1 MDVTPLSMRPTA
13 EFCLGLVGAGRLG
26 QAIARTW
33 SARTR
38 KGLLVWS
45 RRGPQP
51 TTDIETRIPEGTWVA
66 EWTSL
71 LEARSIVIAIS
82 GKALLELAEGS
93 EQAKQFTGNVFSAAA
108 SLSRES
114 LGRAFPRATIICI
127 APFLINDAD
136 SIPMLVLRPS
146 DVPVTQWEQAKAKL
160 DSFGD
165 LDVVEDEEIFAD
177 LSLLGAPWAAVV
189 MAAME
194 AAARAGVQRLQD
206 EVAIEMGRRL
216 FFRGLQSLLNH
227 AEQNGPG
234 EIVTPGG
241 ITERGL
247 NSLGNLTS
255 SFESVFNQMRARAD
269 ELRA

>member
-1 MDVTPLSMRPTA
+1 MDLIPLTMCPTA
-13 EFCLGLVGAGRLG
+13 EFRLGLIGAGRLG

-33 SARTR
+33 SARTGE
-38 KGLLVWS
+38 GLLVWS
-45 RRGPQP
+45 R
-51 TTDIETRIPEGTWVA
+51 TKTETRVPEGTWLA

-71 LEARSIVIAIS
+71 LEAGSIVIAIP
-82 GKALLELAEGS
+82 GKPLLELAEAS
-93 EQAKQFTGNVFSAAA
+93 EHAKQFTGSVVSAAA

-114 LGRAFPRATIICI
+114 LRRAFPQATIICI
-127 APFLINDAD
+127 SPFLINDAS

-146 DVPVTQWEQAKAKL
+146 DLPVTQWEQAKAEL
-160 DSFGD
+160 EIFGD

-177 LSLLGAPWAAVV
+177 MSLLGASWAAVV
-189 MAAME
+189 MAALE
-194 AAARAGVQRLQD
+194 AATRAGVQRLQD
-206 EVAIEMGRRL
+206 EAAIELGRRL

-227 AEQNGPG
+227 AEQNGSG

-247 NSLGNLTS
+247 KSLGDLTAP
-255 SFESVFNQMRARAD
+255 FESVFNQMRARAD